1 MLSRF
6 LVLLAVY
13 LTVMLVGNM
22 HFRSDDVRLTGQ
34 NARTLVA
41 AMQVF
46 IVSALL
52 CAHAVFMFFINV
64 VKTERTAFVLV
75 SARNGTVSSVAR
87 SDSGSCFSI
96 HEDDEEA
103 AATDAHSKTSKD
115 KLHAD
120 STTEHENK
128 CLENIEA
135 RSEILSDVSQTI
147 SLAIVFD
154 SSQNLDFYFL
164 YVTFV
169 GMVLW
174 CTFVSFNFATYDT
187 NFVVTAGMVVGWV
200 ANMLSREC
208 HCHVSTTE
216 HQPGGKV
223 RILFYAG
230 ISLLIVA
237 LGTVHWRQPVDM
249 QRISAVNMYVPSF
262 LSGAYWTA
270 VSHEVAF
277 AGVQNVSRG
286 ILYDTRRS
294 LPTFLLLVTVSA
306 LLCSP
311 ETCERVFDYIG
322 NLSRLAAVHLLLV
335 EPLLIFLSLYV
346 MIIAL
351 ERKRCT
357 DFGIVLVLVEG
368 VYIAYHREKYDAAI
382 IATIAAS
389 VLLFAAHAS
398 HLLRAP
404 T

>member
-75 SARNGTVSSVAR
+75 SARNGSAVAR
-87 SDSGSCFSI
+87 SDSASCFSI
-96 HEDDEEA
+96 QEDDEEA
-103 AATDAHSKTSKD
+103 AAIDAQSQMSND
-115 KLHAD
+115 KLQAD
-120 STTEHENK
+120 DKTEHENK
-128 CLENIEA
+128 CSETIEA
-135 RSEILSDVSQTI
+135 RSEILSDASQTI

-174 CTFVSFNFATYDT
+174 CTFVAFNFAMYDT
-187 NFVVTAGMVVGWV
+187 NFVVTAGMVVGCV

-208 HCHVSTTE
+208 RCHVSTIE
-216 HQPGGKV
+216 PQAGGKV
-223 RILFYAG
+223 RMLFYAC

-262 LSGAYWTA
+262 LSGAFWTG

-322 NLSRLAAVHLLLV
+322 NLSRLAAVHLLLL

-404 T
+404 K